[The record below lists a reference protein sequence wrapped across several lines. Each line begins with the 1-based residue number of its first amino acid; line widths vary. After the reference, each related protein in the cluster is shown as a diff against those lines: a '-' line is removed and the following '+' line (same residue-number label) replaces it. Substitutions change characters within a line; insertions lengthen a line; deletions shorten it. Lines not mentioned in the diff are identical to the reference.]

1 MRPTLRLIRLLAMLT
16 GLALCLAVG
25 KWLLSDRHDPG
36 MGVIVL
42 ESAVWS
48 LLFALLGSVLYDLW
62 KTRRAPL
69 VELVREHSDNVALDR
84 SYPVR
89 ITLRHRLKTAVDV
102 EVHDDYP
109 DTCEAEAAFAHLTLK
124 PGVVSQMVYEVT
136 PRWRGE
142 HHFGQTTL
150 LVPGP
155 LGLWQRRWRLGQQT
169 GMRVYPNFE
178 ILSKLAMIGTNN
190 SREQLGIRQVYRR
203 GEGMEFHQLREFRQG
218 DTMRQIDW
226 KASSR
231 QQKLISREYQEE
243 KDQQII
249 FMLDA
254 SRRMR
259 SMDTEGTLFDHALH
273 AMLILSQVA
282 LREGDAVG
290 ILSFGAGYR
299 WQKPLKTSKAINTLL
314 NHVYDI
320 YPTSQAPDFAAATR
334 QLLIN
339 QNKRSLVILLTN
351 IDAADITEL
360 RPAIRALQ
368 ARHLVMVANLQ
379 EPSLVSLQRDDVED
393 LRSALRYCVASELQN
408 DQNEM
413 TRKLQQAG
421 VIAIN
426 TLPETMP
433 HDLVAQYTNVKR
445 SQRL

>member
-1 MRPTLRLIRLLAMLT
+1 MRPTLRLIRLLAALA
-16 GLALCLAVG
+16 GLSLCLAMG
-25 KWLLSDRHDPG
+25 KWLLSDLHEPG
-36 MGVIVL
+36 TLMMVL
-42 ESAVWS
+42 ESALWG
-48 LLFALLGSVLYDLW
+48 LLVTLLASTLYDIW
-62 KTRRAPL
+62 KTRQPPP

-84 SYPVR
+84 AYPVKL
-89 ITLRHRLKTAVDV
+89 TLRHKLKTATTIDI
-102 EVHDDYP
+102 HDDYP
-109 DTCEAEAAFAHLTLK
+109 DTFEVEAACAEVRLA
-124 PGVVSQMVYEVT
+124 PGVITQMMYEVT

-142 HHFGQTTL
+142 HHFGRATL
-150 LVPGP
+150 LIPGP
-155 LGLWQRRWRLGQQT
+155 LGLWQRRWRLGHESS
-169 GMRVYPNFE
+169 MRVYPNFE

-259 SMDTEGTLFDHALH
+259 SMDNEGTLFDHALH
-273 AMLILSQVA
+273 AMLILAQVA

-339 QNKRSLVILLTN
+339 QSKRSLVILLTN

-379 EPSLVSLQRDDVED
+379 EPALVSLQRNDVGD
-393 LRSALRYCVASELQN
+393 LRSALRYCVASELQH

-421 VIAIN
+421 VIAVN
-426 TLPETMP
+426 TLPATMP
-433 HDLVAQYTNVKR
+433 HDLVTHYINVKR